1 MKNNLGK
8 HFSFGALFKF
18 ALPTMVMMIFM
29 AMYQMVDG
37 VFVAN
42 FVGENALS
50 ALNIVFPIPSIV
62 IAVAVMLATGGSAV
76 VARNMGEGEQQLAH
90 RNFSLIVCAGGVFGI
105 LIVVFGLVFIDPIIR
120 GLGATDIL
128 YPYCYNYLF
137 LMTLTA
143 PLAVFQMI
151 FQSFFVTAGKPNI
164 GLAVTI
170 LVGVSNIVLDYVF
183 IVLCNLGVAGA
194 ALGTAIGYS
203 IPAIFGLCYFA
214 LDNRGTLHF
223 AKPNLDLMVLVRTC
237 ANGASEMVGN
247 LANAITTLLFNIIML
262 RYLGES
268 GVAAIT
274 VVLYAQFL
282 LTAGF
287 IGFSSGVAPIFSYNY
302 GLDNEKELHNV
313 FKICMRCVLI
323 GSLIIFVASLSLA
336 SPIIAVFVNR
346 TSSLFPIVKRGYLL
360 FAISY
365 LFAGINIYSSAMFT
379 AFSDGKVSAI
389 ISFLRTFLFLT
400 TSLLLLPMAIGS
412 DGIWLAVP
420 LAELLT
426 AFISVTYLYKKRK
439 KYKYL

>member
-1 MKNNLGK
+1 MKNNLCK

-164 GLAVTI
+164 GLA
-170 LVGVSNIVLDYVF
+170 
-183 IVLCNLGVAGA
+183 
-194 ALGTAIGYS
+194 
-203 IPAIFGLCYFA
+203 
-214 LDNRGTLHF
+214 
-223 AKPNLDLMVLVRTC
+223 
-237 ANGASEMVGN
+237 
-247 LANAITTLLFNIIML
+247 
-262 RYLGES
+262 
-268 GVAAIT
+268 
-274 VVLYAQFL
+274 
-282 LTAGF
+282 
-287 IGFSSGVAPIFSYNY
+287 
-302 GLDNEKELHNV
+302 
-313 FKICMRCVLI
+313 RCV
-323 GSLIIFVASLSLA
+323 
-336 SPIIAVFVNR
+336 
-346 TSSLFPIVKRGYLL
+346 
-360 FAISY
+360 
-365 LFAGINIYSSAMFT
+365 
-379 AFSDGKVSAI
+379 
-389 ISFLRTFLFLT
+389 
-400 TSLLLLPMAIGS
+400 
-412 DGIWLAVP
+412 
-420 LAELLT
+420 
-426 AFISVTYLYKKRK
+426 
-439 KYKYL
+439 